1 MDAAPAD
8 PNKAAELETKKKQ
21 QEAAEKAFNDARD
34 QQANYEKSVAGQRI
48 GIYQMQMERA
58 DIGKE
63 MGKIGGVAYRKIQ
76 QSMLKNIEMEARK
89 LYNKAVQDY
98 QANGENSIFTQTDIA
113 EFATN
118 LDRATLATR
127 NFAKSM
133 DFARDMNQQGIMGGV
148 QSLSGMKDPR
158 GDLTATSLYHSI
170 NFMARLAPPERL
182 LGSPTMPTGAVPEAL
197 NFKNATDAQAGVAR
211 ALDAYVMSQQYR
223 QAGLATT
230 VENIYSTLRSGS
242 SIVVR

>member
-1 MDAAPAD
+1 
-8 PNKAAELETKKKQ
+8 
-21 QEAAEKAFNDARD
+21 
-34 QQANYEKSVAGQRI
+34 
-48 GIYQMQMERA
+48 
-58 DIGKE
+58 
-63 MGKIGGVAYRKIQ
+63 
-76 QSMLKNIEMEARK
+76 MLKNIEMEAKK

-98 QANGENSIFTQTDIA
+98 QANGEDSIFTHTDIA
-113 EFATN
+113 EFATT

-133 DFARDMNQQGIMGGV
+133 DFARDMNQQGIMGGL
-148 QSLSGMKDPR
+148 QSVSGMRDSR
-158 GDLTATSLYHSI
+158 GDLCATSIYHSI
-170 NFMARLAPPERL
+170 NFMARLAQPERL
-182 LGSPTMPTGAVPEAL
+182 LGSHTMPTGAVPEAL
-197 NFKNATDAQAGVAR
+197 NFKNATNAQAGVAR

>member
-1 MDAAPAD
+1 
-8 PNKAAELETKKKQ
+8 
-21 QEAAEKAFNDARD
+21 
-34 QQANYEKSVAGQRI
+34 
-48 GIYQMQMERA
+48 
-58 DIGKE
+58 
-63 MGKIGGVAYRKIQ
+63 
-76 QSMLKNIEMEARK
+76 
-89 LYNKAVQDY
+89 
-98 QANGENSIFTQTDIA
+98 
-113 EFATN
+113 
-118 LDRATLATR
+118 
-127 NFAKSM
+127 
-133 DFARDMNQQGIMGGV
+133 MGGV